1 MRLLKRVFKR
11 AHLIKWDVI
20 LTARVHGNIGPIK
33 VKNHL
38 HDVPYTV
45 LRYVRRASHS
55 IVRDKH
61 VIFEMY
67 KHNSDPELPHYLVKH
82 FNTLHRWTHQE
93 IVRRRSLTL
102 NSAE

>member
-1 MRLLKRVFKR
+1 MHLIKRAFKR

-67 KHNSDPELPHYLVKH
+67 KHNSNPDMAQSMAKH
-82 FNTLHRWTHQE
+82 FITLHRWTHQE

>member
-1 MRLLKRVFKR
+1 MRLLNRAFKR

-45 LRYVRRASHS
+45 LRYVSLTSYA
-55 IVRDKH
+55 IVRDQR

-67 KHNSDPELPHYLVKH
+67 KHNGNPELPHYLVKH
-82 FNTLHRWTHQE
+82 FITLHRWTQQE

>member
-1 MRLLKRVFKR
+1 MHLIKRVFKR
-11 AHLIKWDVI
+11 ALLIKWDVI

-45 LRYVRRASHS
+45 LRYVSRTSYA
-55 IVRDKH
+55 IVRGKRA
-61 VIFEMY
+61 IFGMY

-82 FNTLHRWTHQE
+82 FITLHRWTHQE
-93 IVRRRSLTL
+93 IVRRKV
-102 NSAE
+102 

>member
-1 MRLLKRVFKR
+1 MRLLKRAFKR

-20 LTARVHGNIGPIK
+20 LTARVRGNIGPIK

-45 LRYVRRASHS
+45 LRYVSRTSYA
-55 IVRDKH
+55 IVRDQR

-67 KHNSDPELPHYLVKH
+67 KHSSDPELPHNLVKH
-82 FNTLHRWTHQE
+82 FNTLLRWTHQE
-93 IVRRRSLTL
+93 IVRRKV
-102 NSAE
+102 